1 MLKAINLKKK
11 YQDRTVVKEVSLEIE
26 RGEIVGLL
34 GPNGAGKTTIFYSI
48 MGIIEIDGGKV
59 FLDDMELT
67 PLPLYKRARMGIGYL
82 AQEPSIFRGLTVEE
96 NIDAVLE
103 FIVKDKYERV
113 KKRDFVIKELGLER
127 VRKSKSLTLSGGEKR
142 RLEVARVL
150 ATEPKFLLLDEPF
163 VGVDPKAIDDLQN
176 IIWNLK
182 NKDIGI
188 LITDHNVRDTLEV
201 IDRAYIIYEGE
212 ILFKGQGHE
221 LLKSRDVRK
230 FYLGEAFKI

>member
-48 MGIIEIDGGKV
+48 MGIIEINGGKV

>member
-48 MGIIEIDGGKV
+48 MGIIEINGGKV

-103 FIVKDKYERV
+103 FIVKDKYERI